1 MTPLGQSKG
10 IDVDT
15 LLAWLAEQNE
25 RLARSNTSPDVSNDT
40 DTEEDRMSSSAT
52 DDSLPQL
59 TPSA

>member
-1 MTPLGQSKG
+1 MTPLDQSKG

-25 RLARSNTSPDVSNDT
+25 RIARSNTSTYVWHDT
-40 DTEEDRMSSSAT
+40 DNEEDRMSSSAT

-59 TPSA
+59 TPT